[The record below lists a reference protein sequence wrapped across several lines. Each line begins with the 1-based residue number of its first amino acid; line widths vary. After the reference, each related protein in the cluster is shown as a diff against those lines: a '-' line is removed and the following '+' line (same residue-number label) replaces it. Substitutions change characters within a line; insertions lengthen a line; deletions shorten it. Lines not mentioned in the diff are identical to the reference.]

1 MNTKSNILEIRDL
14 SFQWKEK
21 TNFRLAINKL
31 DLEIQSKL
39 LLLGKSG
46 CGKSTLLNII
56 SGIIVPSNGSIYIN
70 QTDVLN
76 LSSKNRD
83 YFRAANL
90 GVIFQQFNLLEH
102 MSPITNILLPCYFT
116 NFKKKNYSFYLNRAI
131 NLGKKIGIDKDI
143 LVKKKAKNISVGQKQ
158 RIAIIRAIINKPKLI
173 LADEPTSA
181 LDTENKEK
189 FLSLLFNLCKSEK
202 ISLLMVSHD
211 ERLKPLFDKSIL
223 MQSLN
228 KKT

>member
-1 MNTKSNILEIRDL
+1 
-14 SFQWKEK
+14 
-21 TNFRLAINKL
+21 
-31 DLEIQSKL
+31 
-39 LLLGKSG
+39 
-46 CGKSTLLNII
+46 
-56 SGIIVPSNGSIYIN
+56 
-70 QTDVLN
+70 
-76 LSSKNRD
+76 
-83 YFRAANL
+83 
-90 GVIFQQFNLLEH
+90 
-102 MSPITNILLPCYFT
+102 
-116 NFKKKNYSFYLNRAI
+116 
-131 NLGKKIGIDKDI
+131 
-143 LVKKKAKNISVGQKQ
+143 
-158 RIAIIRAIINKPKLI
+158 

>member
-70 QTDVLN
+70 
-76 LSSKNRD
+76 S
-83 YFRAANL
+83 
-90 GVIFQQFNLLEH
+90 
-102 MSPITNILLPCYFT
+102 
-116 NFKKKNYSFYLNRAI
+116 
-131 NLGKKIGIDKDI
+131 
-143 LVKKKAKNISVGQKQ
+143 
-158 RIAIIRAIINKPKLI
+158 
-173 LADEPTSA
+173 
-181 LDTENKEK
+181 
-189 FLSLLFNLCKSEK
+189 
-202 ISLLMVSHD
+202 
-211 ERLKPLFDKSIL
+211 
-223 MQSLN
+223 
-228 KKT
+228 